1 MGDQRAAIRSGFKSP
16 VFLNAG
22 FNVLS
27 RDGRRAKQNFELG
40 CAGRDCDLANVML
53 CWKLHGF
60 KHATIPGPHAI
71 VPVESGIDVRHVPVH
86 IWVEVRQE
94 RVNRIQPVKPGKPV
108 GDETA
113 DFGEIGHLNHLLMV
127 YLASRSG
134 TGASEYWDQKNVF
147 AAS

>member
-1 MGDQRAAIRSGFKSP
+1 MGDQRAAIGSGFKAP

-27 RDGRRAKQNFELG
+27 RNGRSAKQNFELCRTG
-40 CAGRDCDLANVML
+40 LDRDLANVML
-53 CWKLHGF
+53 GWTLQGF
-60 KHATIPGPHAI
+60 KHATIPGPHT
-71 VPVESGIDVRHVPVH
+71 VMPVESGIDIRHVPVH

-94 RVNRIQPVKPGKPV
+94 RVDRIQPVEPGKPV

-113 DFGEIGHLNHLLMV
+113 DFGVIGHLSHLSMV

>member
-1 MGDQRAAIRSGFKSP
+1 MGDQRAPIRLGFKAS

-22 FNVLS
+22 FNVVP
-27 RDGRRAKQNFELG
+27 RNGRGAKQNFELG
-40 CAGRDCDLANVML
+40 GTGLDCDPADVMFRWTL
-53 CWKLHGF
+53 QGF
-60 KHATIPGPHAI
+60 KHATIPGPNAI
-71 VPVESGIDVRHVPVH
+71 MPAESGIDLRHVPIH

-94 RVNRIQPVKPGKPV
+94 RVDRIQPVEPGKPV

-113 DFGEIGHLNHLLMV
+113 DFGVIGHLNHLLMV